1 MKVCVIGGGSTYT
14 PELVSGFLDRAEAM
28 GLDELC
34 LMDIDERRLDIVGGF
49 ARRMAEAAGARFSV
63 SLETDRSRAIR
74 GSDFVATQYRV
85 GQMEARRGDEYLGR
99 RHGLVGQETT
109 GVGGMANALRTV
121 PVALDIARDAARLA
135 PRALIVN
142 FANPSGLVAQALA
155 DRAPEVA
162 SVGVC
167 NVGITASMK
176 LRTLYGRLS
185 GDEPEPGR
193 VVLETLGLNHL
204 TWHRGFYV
212 DGTDR
217 WPELFPVILDELEA
231 EGHPGFDRRTLEILG
246 MLPNYYLKYF
256 YYTSRMVAEQAAWP
270 PSRAEEVMRV
280 EKTLLERY
288 ADPGLREAPPE
299 LMERGGAYYSQ
310 LATKVIADYAGAPD
324 PAGKRGGVH
333 VVNVPNRG
341 AVPSWPSDWVLELP
355 ARVDDEGVR
364 PLPSRPLPPA
374 QFALVAAVKS
384 YELLTIEAAV
394 SGDRKAAYE
403 ALLAHPLGPEA
414 DRAGAV
420 LDDMLE
426 TNRAW
431 LPAFFGGSKA

>member
-14 PELVSGFLDRAEAM
+14 PELVSGFVLRAEAM

-49 ARRMAEAAGARFSV
+49 AWRMAESAGARFSI

-109 GVGGMANALRTV
+109 GIGGMANALRTV
-121 PVALDIARDAARLA
+121 PVALDIARAVARLA

-142 FANPSGLVAQALA
+142 FANPAGLVAQALA
-155 DRAPEVA
+155 DRVPEVA
-162 SVGVC
+162 SLGVC
-167 NVGITASMK
+167 NVGITASMRLRGLYAK
-176 LRTLYGRLS
+176 LT
-185 GDEPEPGR
+185 GDEPDPSR

-212 DGTDR
+212 DGADR
-217 WPELFPVILDELEA
+217 WDMLFPALLDEIEA
-231 EGHPGFDRRTLEILG
+231 EEHPGFDRRTLETLG
-246 MLPNYYLKYF
+246 MMPNYYLKYY
-256 YYTSRMVAEQAAWP
+256 YYTSRMIAEQEAWP
-270 PSRAEEVMRV
+270 PSRAEEVMGV
-280 EKTLLERY
+280 EKELLARY
-288 ADPGLREAPPE
+288 ADPELKAAPPE
-299 LMERGGAYYSQ
+299 LMKRGGAYYSE
-310 LATKVIADYAGAPD
+310 LATRVIADYAGGP
-324 PAGKRGGVH
+324 GGVH
-333 VVNVPNRG
+333 VVNAANHG
-341 AVPSWPSDWVLELP
+341 AVPAWPSDWVLEMP
-355 ARVDDEGVR
+355 ARIDVEGIA
-364 PLPSRPLPPA
+364 PLSSRPLPPA

-384 YELLTIEAAV
+384 YELLAIEAAV
-394 SGDRKAAYE
+394 TGDRTVAYE

-414 DRAGAV
+414 DRVGAA
-420 LDDMLE
+420 LDDLLE

-431 LPAFFGGSKA
+431 LPAFWNGEGA